1 MTMVAQVVMEGE
13 EDKEVEEEDEL
24 EQEEDEVE
32 QDEEDLEIPSR

>member
-13 EDKEVEEEDEL
+13 EDKEVEEEV

-32 QDEEDLEIPSR
+32 QEEKGLEITSR